1 RAAVQV
7 LPRVLDPVLVPA
19 DEGACYVVPQVRR
32 DGEFA
37 TVECR
42 VAPPDDT
49 VGGDDLE
56 AHEVASGTR
65 DDDVDGRNAHGSR
78 FLPSGVAGAECLK
91 WIILVVAG
99 QTALR
104 GSLRS
109 RPATSGMR
117 NVAMSGQIVKI
128 PSMIAIG
135 IHDPVVAATQAATT
149 TGPSPVAI
157 IAAISRMTPVAVY
170 RCREPKSS
178 GNVRFSSEASAMT
191 DTLCMTM

>member
-1 RAAVQV
+1 DA
-7 LPRVLDPVLVPA
+7 
-19 DEGACYVVPQVRR
+19 
-32 DGEFA
+32 
-37 TVECR
+37 
-42 VAPPDDT
+42 
-49 VGGDDLE
+49 
-56 AHEVASGTR
+56 
-65 DDDVDGRNAHGSR
+65 VDGRNAHGSR
-78 FLPSGVAGAECLK
+78 FLPGGVAGAECLK

-157 IAAISRMTPVAVY
+157 IARSEERRVGKEW
-170 RCREPKSS
+170 RCRWAREP
-178 GNVRFSSEASAMT
+178 
-191 DTLCMTM
+191 